1 MRRYLIFICA
11 EVWEKKSQ
19 KFCTKEEKLWEAMD
33 TETEFDRILLFEQIR
48 QDAENTYKSNPLDA
62 DVSFLFISWFQIQF
76 DLISALWFDG
86 RKKKTNLFD
95 FLFLLLQNL
104 TRWGGVLLELS
115 QFHSISDAKQMIQGS
130 LKLYSVL
137 IWLNLV

>member
-1 MRRYLIFICA
+1 
-11 EVWEKKSQ
+11 
-19 KFCTKEEKLWEAMD
+19 MD

-62 DVSFLFISWFQIQF
+62 D
-76 DLISALWFDG
+76 
-86 RKKKTNLFD
+86 
-95 FLFLLLQNL
+95 NL

-137 IWLNLV
+137 I